1 MKYLSGREARLSS
14 FPFFYPQT
22 QERESNLDFASCTPP
37 VCCAYFDSMGR
48 GRICKFRVLDAY
60 EQTKRTKP
68 WRPCF
73 LLEEEALSSDQFKFC
88 LPHGISFQKF
98 ALSDWQHLKSILWQN
113 WFSISSGED
122 GVSPAHLL
130 STPSISPRNSQV
142 RQDTPL
148 PPKSFLQPIA
158 YPYLIHFI
166 FPYSSLVLYLPT
178 APFLGTAFPH

>member
-1 MKYLSGREARLSS
+1 MHISIQWE
-14 FPFFYPQT
+14 
-22 QERESNLDFASCTPP
+22 
-37 VCCAYFDSMGR
+37 

-73 LLEEEALSSDQFKFC
+73 LLEEETLSSDQFKFC

-113 WFSISSGED
+113 WFSISSGFFRGKMEFRPHTSYLPHPFPPGTLKFD
-122 GVSPAHLL
+122 RTHHS
-130 STPSISPRNSQV
+130 
-142 RQDTPL
+142 L

-178 APFLGTAFPH
+178 APSFGTAFPH